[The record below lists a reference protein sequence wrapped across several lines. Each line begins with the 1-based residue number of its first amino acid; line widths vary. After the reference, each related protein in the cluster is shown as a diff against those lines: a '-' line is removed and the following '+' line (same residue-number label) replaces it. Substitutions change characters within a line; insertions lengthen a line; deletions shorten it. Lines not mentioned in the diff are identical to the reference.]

1 MSPLGP
7 LLLQMLPAKHP
18 LALDPS
24 RNYNPV
30 PSQPLSFHAVYAIIS
45 RSFNRITEGYANRVE

>member
-1 MSPLGP
+1 
-7 LLLQMLPAKHP
+7 MLPAKHR

-24 RNYNPV
+24 RNYNPA